1 MKRISVLGSTGS
13 IGIQTL
19 DIVRIHPDRL
29 QVSALAAGRNVD
41 LLERQVREFRPKLVS
56 CSTEKAAAELAARV
70 ADIGVEVVPSAE
82 GLHRAATASDAELV
96 VGGLPGSAGLR
107 PTFAAVAAGKHIA
120 LATKEV
126 LVMAG
131 DLFMAAVADAG
142 VNLIPVDSEQSA
154 IFQCLRG
161 NGDAPVERIILTASG
176 GPFRNLT
183 MDEMERVTRD
193 QALCHPRWKM
203 GAKVTVDSATL
214 MNKGLEVI
222 EARWLFDVPGS
233 RIQVVIHPESIVH
246 SMVEFR
252 DGSIL
257 AQLGATDMRIPISY
271 ALAFPERIESGTAPV
286 SFPALGSLNFHEPD
300 MEKFPLLKIAYQAL
314 EAESASIIVNAADE
328 VAVELFLQGRIPF
341 HWISR
346 IVLEALQRIEL
357 IRVTTLDE
365 VEAFH
370 EQVTAR
376 VESDWSEWL
385 R

>member
-41 LLERQVREFRPKLVS
+41 LLERQVREFRPTLVS
-56 CSTEKAAAELAARV
+56 CSTEEAAAELAARV
-70 ADIGVEVVPSAE
+70 ADIAVEVVPSAE

-96 VGGLPGSAGLR
+96 VGGLPGSVGLR

-193 QALCHPRWKM
+193 QALRHPRWKM

-286 SFPALGSLNFHEPD
+286 SFSALGSLNFHEPD

>member
-1 MKRISVLGSTGS
+1 
-13 IGIQTL
+13 
-19 DIVRIHPDRL
+19 
-29 QVSALAAGRNVD
+29 
-41 LLERQVREFRPKLVS
+41 
-56 CSTEKAAAELAARV
+56 V
-70 ADIGVEVVPSAE
+70 ADTGVEVVPSAE

-107 PTFAAVAAGKHIA
+107 PTFAAVAAGKDIA

-131 DLFMAAVADAG
+131 DLFMAAVAEAG

-161 NGDAPVERIILTASG
+161 NGDAPIERIILTASG

-193 QALCHPRWKM
+193 QALRHPRWKM

-314 EAESASIIVNAADE
+314 EAESASIMVNAADE
-328 VAVELFLQGRIPF
+328 VAVHLFLQGRIPF

-357 IRVTTLDE
+357 VRVTTLDE

>member
-29 QVSALAAGRNVD
+29 RVSALAAGRNVD
-41 LLERQVREFRPKLVS
+41 LLEKQVREFRPALVS
-56 CSTEKAAAELAARV
+56 CSTEEAAAELAARV
-70 ADIGVEVVPSAE
+70 ADTGVEVVPSAE

-107 PTFAAVAAGKHIA
+107 PTFAAVAAGKDIA

-131 DLFMAAVADAG
+131 DLFMAAVAEAG

-161 NGDAPVERIILTASG
+161 NGDAPIERIILTASG

-193 QALCHPRWKM
+193 QALRHPRWKM

-314 EAESASIIVNAADE
+314 EAESASIMVNAADE
-328 VAVELFLQGRIPF
+328 VAVHLFLQGRIPF

-357 IRVTTLDE
+357 VRVTTLDE

>member
-41 LLERQVREFRPKLVS
+41 LLERQVREFRPTLVS
-56 CSTEKAAAELAARV
+56 CSTEEAAAELAARV

-96 VGGLPGSAGLR
+96 VGGLPGSVGLR

-193 QALCHPRWKM
+193 QALRHPRWKM